1 MNSLRTSRVERLLVR
16 GTNWVGDAVMSIPA
30 LREIRRRFPG
40 ARISLLV
47 KPWVSDVYHHVDFI
61 DELILYEK
69 EGRHRGLLGMRRLAG
84 DLRKRRFDLAIL
96 LQNAFEAA
104 VISYW
109 AGIPLRLG
117 YHRDARGLLL
127 THPVRLDPRVRLVH
141 QAYYYLGIL
150 SGAGL
155 IRERPWE
162 DASYALDSIEIGV
175 RDSDVAAA
183 HEMLRAEGITPDQ
196 QVVGIHP
203 GASYGGAKR
212 WPARRFAEVAD
223 RLSRECGARILI
235 LGSPGEAPL
244 ARETASR
251 MTGAATILAG
261 RTTLGELMGIIRA
274 CRLFISNDSG
284 PMHLAAA
291 LRVPQIAIFGSTSET
306 ATGPLSDLATV
317 IKHEV
322 DCSPCFLREC
332 PIDFRCMLEV
342 TVEDVVS
349 AAKSRLTAASG
360 NGGG

>member
-1 MNSLRTSRVERLLVR
+1 
-16 GTNWVGDAVMSIPA
+16 
-30 LREIRRRFPG
+30 
-40 ARISLLV
+40 
-47 KPWVSDVYHHVDFI
+47 
-61 DELILYEK
+61 
-69 EGRHRGLLGMRRLAG
+69 
-84 DLRKRRFDLAIL
+84 
-96 LQNAFEAA
+96 
-104 VISYW
+104 
-109 AGIPLRLG
+109 LG

-127 THPVRLDPRVRLVH
+127 THAVRIDPRVRLAH

-155 IRERPWE
+155 MQERPWE
-162 DASYALDSIEIGV
+162 DGSYALESIEIGV

-183 HEMLRAEGITPDQ
+183 HEMLRAEGITQDQ
-196 QVVGIHP
+196 PVVGIHP

-235 LGSPGEAPL
+235 LGAPGEAPL

-251 MTGAATILAG
+251 MTEKASILAG

-349 AAKSRLTAASG
+349 AAKSRLTARSG
-360 NGGG
+360 YGGG